1 MILAKK
7 KYSITSW
14 QMKLFVLIYLT
25 CLQHSVEEQ
34 GMLNK
39 IDRLTIYA
47 LMGFISFGALVMRTS
62 ASEQASLMPVWGV
75 IAAMI
80 GLWLE
85 IHQYDTSK
93 H

>member
-1 MILAKK
+1 
-7 KYSITSW
+7 
-14 QMKLFVLIYLT
+14 
-25 CLQHSVEEQ
+25 
-34 GMLNK
+34 MLNK

-47 LMGFISFGALVMRTS
+47 LMGFISFGALVISTS

-80 GLWLE
+80 GLQLE
-85 IHQYDTSK
+85 VQQYDTSK

>member
-1 MILAKK
+1 
-7 KYSITSW
+7 
-14 QMKLFVLIYLT
+14 
-25 CLQHSVEEQ
+25 
-34 GMLNK
+34 MLNN

-47 LMGFISFGALVMRTS
+47 LMGFISFGALVMSTS

-85 IHQYDTSK
+85 IYQYDTSK

>member
-1 MILAKK
+1 
-7 KYSITSW
+7 
-14 QMKLFVLIYLT
+14 
-25 CLQHSVEEQ
+25 
-34 GMLNK
+34 MLNE

-47 LMGFISFGALVMRTS
+47 LAGFISFGVLVMRTS
-62 ASEQASLMPVWGV
+62 ASEQASLMPAWGV

-85 IHQYDTSK
+85 VHQYDTSK